1 MNAKIIVIVSLVY
14 LYAIF
19 EYLINL
25 RQKHKIKIV
34 SKGDK
39 GSLRILLICISIG
52 YLLSFAVAATKFGR
66 IYYWN
71 YLFVIGLIIS
81 AMGLA
86 IRIISIKTLNKYFTY
101 SVTEVANHEIVE
113 NGIYKFIRH
122 PAYLGQI
129 LIFTGISI
137 SLSNWISI
145 ILMLISVMIGY
156 INRIHIEEKFMLE
169 QFGSNYLSY
178 QKRTKRLLPK
188 FY

>member
-1 MNAKIIVIVSLVY
+1 MNTKIIVIISFVY
-14 LYAIF
+14 LYGIF
-19 EYLINL
+19 EYFISLKQ
-25 RQKHKIKIV
+25 RKKIKIV
-34 SKGDK
+34 STGDD

-71 YLFVIGLIIS
+71 YLFAIGLIIS
-81 AMGLA
+81 VMGLA

-101 SVTEVANHEIVE
+101 SVTKVVDHAIVE
-113 NGIYKFIRH
+113 KGLYKTIRH
-122 PAYLGQI
+122 PGYLGQI

-145 ILMLISVMIGY
+145 ILLLISIMPGY
-156 INRIHIEEKFMLE
+156 INRINIEEKFLVE
-169 QFGSNYLSY
+169 LLGKEYCDY
-178 QKRTKRLLPK
+178 QKRTNKLIPR